1 MYSHQHKV
9 VVVCMDSV
17 ILPVVKNKGGVLT
30 DVDNYRAI
38 AISNVETKIL
48 ETIFMVKFN
57 ERAECD
63 MYQFVSRKDTLL
75 DYVPILLKE
84 PLITI

>member
-1 MYSHQHKV
+1 MNNV
-9 VVVCMDSV
+9 DSNV
-17 ILPVVKNKGGVLT
+17 NDNDSTVVKNKGGDLT

-48 ETIFMVKFN
+48 VTIFMGKFK
-57 ERAECD
+57 EGAECD
-63 MYQFVSRKDTLL
+63 MYQFGFKKGHS
-75 DYVPILLKE
+75 ILLKE